1 MKRKHDIPETNEPVY
16 DEIGPKNAQQLLEM
30 KENIAYGPKMFKI
43 KENPAYIKVLKNW
56 NCSISSTITYT
67 QLPVVAFVNSVNIFK
82 HLIYIYTN
90 QVVISRFVCKYK

>member
-43 KENPAYIKVLKNW
+43 KENPAYIKVLKN
-56 NCSISSTITYT
+56 
-67 QLPVVAFVNSVNIFK
+67 
-82 HLIYIYTN
+82 
-90 QVVISRFVCKYK
+90 